1 MKQRNRNCPVRPE
14 EFPLG
19 SVNSRAAARELLES
33 RKKLSEEGF
42 VLVNDLLQNCSP
54 SEPSMEIED

>member
-1 MKQRNRNCPVRPE
+1 MKQRNSNSPVRPE

-42 VLVNDLLQNCSP
+42 VLINDLLQNCSP
-54 SEPSMEIED
+54 CVSSMEIED